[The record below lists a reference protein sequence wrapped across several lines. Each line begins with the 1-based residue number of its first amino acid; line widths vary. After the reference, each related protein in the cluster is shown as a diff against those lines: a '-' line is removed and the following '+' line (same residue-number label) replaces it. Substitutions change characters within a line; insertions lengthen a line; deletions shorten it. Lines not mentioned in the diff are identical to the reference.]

1 MIVQTFQRE
10 FNTVAD
16 EKTLFNALIQSTA
29 KAGATIFAT
38 GKHEFSPYGL
48 TAFVVLGESHSAL
61 HSFPEKSLVWV
72 EVATCSD
79 GIDVDMFF
87 NSFESFIK

>member
-10 FNTVAD
+10 FNTLAD
-16 EKTLFNALIQSTA
+16 DKTLFNALIQATA

-38 GKHEFSPYGL
+38 GKHEFSPCGF
-48 TAFVVLGESHSAL
+48 TAFVILGESHSAL

-72 EVATCSD
+72 ELATCKD
-79 GIDVDMFF
+79 EIDVDRFF
-87 NSFESFIK
+87 EVFSKMI